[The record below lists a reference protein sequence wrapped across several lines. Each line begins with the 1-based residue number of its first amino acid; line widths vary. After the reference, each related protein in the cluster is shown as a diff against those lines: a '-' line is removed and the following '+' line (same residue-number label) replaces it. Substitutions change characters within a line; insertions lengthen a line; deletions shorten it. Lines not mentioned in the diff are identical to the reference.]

1 MNNVLML
8 ISITICIIF
17 VLAIGF
23 GVMNGHLDPK
33 KVMKMILA
41 TIKGFLVVLVILA
54 LLKYLIV

>member
-1 MNNVLML
+1 ML